1 MTIFNSYVCL
11 PESNMVPVRSRFL
24 PLHFHTRLVR
34 YLLYH
39 ALLIKTLSTWVELR
53 RYKVK
58 EAQALR
64 FLLQYLV
71 FLWNIW
77 LNLVTSPLAGNFALV
92 PETGWDPTNLPGA
105 PSSSRTV
112 ALLYWSHAGNVSDHK
127 QTWMALW
134 KSHLAIWHI
143 PPSKWL
149 NKIDSLIIPVEI
161 HPQFLWM
168 FQEFT

>member
-1 MTIFNSYVCL
+1 MTIVNSYVCL

-92 PETGWDPTNLPGA
+92 PETG
-105 PSSSRTV
+105 
-112 ALLYWSHAGNVSDHK
+112 
-127 QTWMALW
+127 
-134 KSHLAIWHI
+134 
-143 PPSKWL
+143 
-149 NKIDSLIIPVEI
+149 
-161 HPQFLWM
+161 
-168 FQEFT
+168 